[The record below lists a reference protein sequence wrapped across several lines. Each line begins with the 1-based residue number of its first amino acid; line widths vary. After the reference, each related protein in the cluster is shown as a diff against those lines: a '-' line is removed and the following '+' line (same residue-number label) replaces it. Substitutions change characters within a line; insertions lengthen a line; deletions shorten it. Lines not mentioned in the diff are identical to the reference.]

1 MSEPLGL
8 SIGAANLVA
17 ARADRDPVIRRSVL
31 TLFDQRPSEVGL
43 PQDNPDPAEHGLVMW
58 GFVERVGD
66 RTPLVA
72 ADGTKYLGDALTVE
86 ALEAMART
94 VGYGAP
100 VTIAVP
106 AHWSPEQS
114 AALREEFFAQPGL
127 APDGVPPALIS
138 DATASLTRL
147 RAEPDFPTDG
157 IVAVCDFGA
166 SGTTVT
172 LSDAGSDYA
181 QIGSS
186 VRYRDFSG
194 DAIDQLILDH
204 LRDAVPG
211 DSSGGLA
218 STTRMGSLARLLD
231 HCRRAKEE
239 LSTATVTTL
248 PALTGED
255 VELSRN
261 EFEELIA
268 GPLDA
273 FVATVE
279 NILQRNDIP
288 TASLA
293 TVALVG
299 GGAAIPLLT
308 TRLGDRLGVPIR
320 TAPQP
325 GLSAA
330 IGAATFGQQQP
341 AGAAAASPSVENP
354 TQLASAAPA
363 DMTQMLPGARTEDG
377 GPLAWSEDEDEDEDG
392 PVPYTGPEHSGQYV
406 RDAMEFEDEEDQRYA
421 AEAGQ
426 LPWYKRTAL
435 VLSLAAAGAAVLVAA
450 VLALTLGRDNNGPV
464 QNPPSQPTPPP
475 ETVTVTE
482 PPTSTA
488 APTTTTPPPP
498 PPTTQAPVTTTEAPV
513 TTTAAPTTTY
523 QPPTTTAA
531 PTTAPTT
538 DTFTPPLPPPRE
550 RPRWPWRRY

>member
-17 ARADRDPVIRRSVL
+17 ARADRDPVTRRSVL

-43 PQDNPDPAEHGLVMW
+43 PQENPDPAEHGLVMW

-330 IGAATFGQQQP
+330 IGAATFAQQQP
-341 AGAAAASPSVENP
+341 AAGAAASPSVENP

-363 DMTQMLPGARTEDG
+363 DMTQMLPGARIDDE

-421 AEAGQ
+421 AGGAQ

-464 QNPPSQPTPPP
+464 QTPPSQPTPPP

-488 APTTTTPPPP
+488 APTTTAPPPP
-498 PPTTQAPVTTTEAPV
+498 PPTTQAPVTTEAPV

>member
-181 QIGSS
+181 QIGSP

-464 QNPPSQPTPPP
+464 QTPPSQPTPPP

-498 PPTTQAPVTTTEAPV
+498 PPTTQAPATTTEAPV